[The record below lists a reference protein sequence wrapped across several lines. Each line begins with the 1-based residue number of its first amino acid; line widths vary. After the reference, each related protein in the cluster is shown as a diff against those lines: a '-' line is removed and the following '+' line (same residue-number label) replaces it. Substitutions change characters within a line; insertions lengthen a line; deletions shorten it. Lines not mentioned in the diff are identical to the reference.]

1 MTIKIEQTNALSRAL
16 ELTKQLTPPEK
27 LYLSE
32 QLMQQ
37 LREIVENAELI
48 IAPKKRTRLSD
59 YAGVGK
65 ELWQTIDVDEY
76 VRQERESW
84 DRPIF

>member
-1 MTIKIEQTNALSRAL
+1 MTVKVEQTNRLSRVL
-16 ELTKQLTPPEK
+16 ELAKQLTPPEK

-37 LREIVENAELI
+37 LREIVENAELPS
-48 IAPKKRTRLSD
+48 APKKRTKLSD

-65 ELWQTIDVDEY
+65 ELWQKIDVDEY
-76 VRQERESW
+76 IRQERESW

>member
-1 MTIKIEQTNALSRAL
+1 MTIDSEYTGVLSRIL
-16 ELTKQLTPPEK
+16 SLTEALTPPEK

-32 QLMQQ
+32 KLMQQ
-37 LREIVENAELI
+37 LREILENAEQV
-48 IAPKKRTRLSD
+48 ATSPKGTKLSD
-59 YAGVGK
+59 FAGVGK

-84 DRPIF
+84 D